1 MFRARQKAW
10 LLHISKH
17 GCGASGIQLDQGD
30 RFSLVGKTSVGEQSR
45 DHKYSGGRK
54 LCCTYSV
61 HTVDTHT
68 SYPTFEVFSI
78 PLILIPWK
86 KLLHGSRALATLT
99 CVTYVNHTH

>member
-45 DHKYSGGRK
+45 DRSEIFPKDSNVK
-54 LCCTYSV
+54 V
-61 HTVDTHT
+61 
-68 SYPTFEVFSI
+68 
-78 PLILIPWK
+78 
-86 KLLHGSRALATLT
+86 
-99 CVTYVNHTH
+99 